1 MKKIITILGIMAF
14 VVLGAAVYY
23 NYTIKSAL
31 GSTNSQAI
39 ELPVPTSVTLQ
50 PIARSSTK
58 EFTITGKSF
67 SFTPNSMK
75 VNQGDTVKITFINEE
90 GFHDFVL
97 DEFQV
102 RTKQIQKGQQETVQF
117 IADKAGSFEFYC
129 SVGTHRQMGMKG
141 TLEVMPLPDN

>member
-31 GSTNSQAI
+31 GSTNSQA
-39 ELPVPTSVTLQ
+39 
-50 PIARSSTK
+50 K